1 MTWPIDVA
9 AELKEL
15 EDEPPVTTDY
25 SSLLQAQL
33 EYKAVILRS
42 GVFLDKLMGLL
53 VPCLAKAS
61 GSVRPSFLLLLPC

>member
-15 EDEPPVTTDY
+15 EDEPPLTTDY

-33 EYKAVILRS
+33 EYKGTILRS
-42 GVFLDKLMGLL
+42 GVLLDRLMGLVL
-53 VPCLAKAS
+53 PTLAKPS
-61 GSVRPSFLLLLPC
+61 GSVPT